1 MYDIIIIGNGPAGCS
16 AAIYATRANK
26 KVLVISKRN
35 SNLLK
40 AKEVENYYGFIDPIN
55 GEELYNN
62 GILQAKRLGATFVD
76 EEVVGL
82 AYYDSYYV
90 KTPSNEYNAKAV
102 ILATGTNR
110 VAPRISN
117 IKEYEGKGVSYCAVC
132 DGFFYRKKKVAVL
145 GNKAYALNEANEL
158 KHLASEVVILTNGEE
173 VLFDDNSFKIDKRKI
188 TKLAGDG
195 SLEKIVFEDNDELEV
210 SGLFVALGTASS
222 VDFALKLGAEVKNN
236 KLVVNDKMQT
246 NLPNLYACGDNTPGM
261 LQVAKA
267 VYEGA
272 VAGTE
277 ASKNIK

>member
-55 GEELYNN
+55 GEELYNK

-132 DGFFYRKKKVAVL
+132 DGFFYRKKKVAVFV
-145 GNKAYALNEANEL
+145 NNAYALNEANEL

-188 TKLAGDG
+188 TK
-195 SLEKIVFEDNDELEV
+195 
-210 SGLFVALGTASS
+210 
-222 VDFALKLGAEVKNN
+222 
-236 KLVVNDKMQT
+236 
-246 NLPNLYACGDNTPGM
+246 
-261 LQVAKA
+261 
-267 VYEGA
+267 
-272 VAGTE
+272 
-277 ASKNIK
+277 

>member
-26 KVLVISKRN
+26 KVLVISKKN

-90 KTPSNEYNAKAV
+90 KTSSNEYNAKAV

>member
-210 SGLFVALGTASS
+210 SGLFVALGTANS
-222 VDFALKLGAEVKNN
+222 VDFALKLGAEIKNN